1 MDALCYE
8 GEEQFTHQKMLREI
22 NKSYCAFSMIPA
34 GNAIA
39 SGKWGCGVFNGDPYL
54 KTLLQWVSA
63 SLIGKKVGEFED
75 SNGVVGTCIF

>member
-22 NKSYCAFSMIPA
+22 NKSHCAFSMIPA

-75 SNGVVGTCIF
+75 SNGVVGTCIV